1 LKENAGTI
9 LVLNKRL
16 SPLKGLVALLR
27 AADIVVLQAVSEV
40 KAVALAAPHADSIDL
55 LLADSELLGSSFPS
69 LTDTLRQ
76 ARPDLQVML
85 FCGDIVI
92 GSFGCTLI
100 SNPFKP
106 GKLLEM
112 INAILYP
119 AEESPLTRSAASAGW
134 QK

>member
-1 LKENAGTI
+1 MRENAETI
-9 LVLNKRL
+9 LVVNKRL
-16 SPLKGLVALLR
+16 LPLKGLVAILR
-27 AADIVVLQAVSEV
+27 AANIVVLQAVSEV
-40 KAVALAAPHADSIDL
+40 KAVALAAAHAESIDL
-55 LLADSELLGSSFPS
+55 LLANSELLGSSFPS

-100 SNPFKP
+100 PKPFNPAR
-106 GKLLEM
+106 LLEM
-112 INAILYP
+112 IDAILHP
-119 AEESPLTRSAASAGW
+119 AEESPLTRRAASAGW